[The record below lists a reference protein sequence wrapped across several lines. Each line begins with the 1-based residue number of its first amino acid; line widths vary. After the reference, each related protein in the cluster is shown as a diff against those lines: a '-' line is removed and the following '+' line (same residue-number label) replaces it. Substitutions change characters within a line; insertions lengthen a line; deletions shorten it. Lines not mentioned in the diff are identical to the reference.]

1 MGKVESV
8 TLQPMNKG
16 RLPPFRL
23 RRVFTFINETRWIG
37 WGLPLI
43 GILVAIA
50 NYRIVSPGD
59 RPEVHITE
67 AYAGR
72 TSAASSDT
80 TWVAKYKND
89 GTKAA
94 AHITVKLGT
103 VDLATKKSKIL
114 APPDKLERLAVG
126 PPFETA
132 VAEFKFKQED
142 VYELFVICLYYS
154 DDNGKTYRPVANFYK
169 VSAILI
175 SSSDGRCCELADA
188 TTVEQEALSDW
199 FTCAKL

>member
-1 MGKVESV
+1 MDK
-8 TLQPMNKG
+8 K
-16 RLPPFRL
+16 RLRPSRL

-43 GILVAIA
+43 GILVAVA
-50 NYRIVSPGD
+50 NYRIVSRAD
-59 RPEVHITE
+59 RPEVHVTE

-89 GTKAA
+89 GTRAA

-103 VDLATKKSKIL
+103 VDLVTKKSKIL

-126 PPFETA
+126 PPLETA
-132 VAEFKFKQED
+132 AAEFKFKQED
-142 VYELFVICLYYS
+142 VYELFVVCLYYS
-154 DDNGKTYRPVANFYK
+154 DDNGTTFRPVANFYK

-188 TTVEQEALSDW
+188 TTVEREALSDW
-199 FTCAKL
+199 FTCGKL

>member
-1 MGKVESV
+1 MDK
-8 TLQPMNKG
+8 K
-16 RLPPFRL
+16 RLPRSRL

-50 NYRIVSPGD
+50 NYQIVSPGN
-59 RPEVHITE
+59 RPEIRITE

-72 TSAASSDT
+72 TSAASQDT

-94 AHITVKLGT
+94 THIMVKLGT
-103 VDLATKKSKIL
+103 VDLSTKESKIL
-114 APPDKLERLAVG
+114 APPDKRERLAVG

-132 VAEFKFKQED
+132 TAEFKFKQED
-142 VYELFVICLYYS
+142 VYELFVVCLYYS
-154 DDNGKTYRPVANFYK
+154 DDNGTTFRPIANFYK
-169 VSAILI
+169 VSAIQM

-199 FTCAKL
+199 FSCAKL

>member
-1 MGKVESV
+1 MAK
-8 TLQPMNKG
+8 Q
-16 RLPPFRL
+16 RLPPSRL

-43 GILVAIA
+43 GLLVAIA
-50 NYRIVSPGD
+50 NYRIFSRAD

-72 TSAASSDT
+72 ASAASLDT

-103 VDLATKKSKIL
+103 VDLSAKKSNML
-114 APPDKLERLAVG
+114 APPERLERLPAG

-132 VAEFKFKQED
+132 AAEFKFKQED
-142 VYELFVICLYYS
+142 VHGLFVVCLFYT
-154 DDNGKTYRPVANFYK
+154 DDNGTTFRPVANFYK
-169 VSAILI
+169 ASAILM

-188 TTVEQEALSDW
+188 TSVEQEALSNW
-199 FTCAKL
+199 FTCGKL

>member
-1 MGKVESV
+1 MDK
-8 TLQPMNKG
+8 K
-16 RLPPFRL
+16 RLPPSRL

-50 NYRIVSPGD
+50 NYRMVSPGD

-72 TSAASSDT
+72 TSAASPDT

-94 AHITVKLGT
+94 THIMVKLGT
-103 VDLATKKSKIL
+103 VDLDTKKSKIL
-114 APPDKLERLAVG
+114 APPDKRERLAVG

-132 VAEFKFKQED
+132 AAEFKFKQED
-142 VYELFVICLYYS
+142 VYELFVVCLYYS
-154 DDNGKTYRPVANFYK
+154 DDNGTTFRPIANFYK
-169 VSAILI
+169 VSAILM
-175 SSSDGRCCELADA
+175 SSSDGHCCELADA
-188 TTVEQEALSDW
+188 TTVEQESLSYW
-199 FTCAKL
+199 FSCAKL

>member
-1 MGKVESV
+1 
-8 TLQPMNKG
+8 MNKR
-16 RLPPFRL
+16 RLPPTRL

-50 NYRIVSPGD
+50 NYRIVSPAD

-72 TSAASSDT
+72 ASAASPDT

-103 VDLATKKSKIL
+103 VDLATKKSKML

-132 VAEFKFKQED
+132 AAEFKFKQED
-142 VYELFVICLYYS
+142 VHGLFVVCLYYT
-154 DDNGKTYRPVANFYK
+154 DDNGTAFRPVANFYK
-169 VSAILI
+169 ASAILM

>member
-1 MGKVESV
+1 MDKR
-8 TLQPMNKG
+8 
-16 RLPPFRL
+16 RLPPSRL
-23 RRVFTFINETRWIG
+23 RRVFAFINETRWIG

-43 GILVAIA
+43 GILVAVA
-50 NYRIVSPGD
+50 NYRIVGPGD
-59 RPEVHITE
+59 RPEIHITE
-67 AYAGR
+67 AYAGK

-94 AHITVKLGT
+94 AHITVKFGT
-103 VDLATKKSKIL
+103 VDLATKQSKIL
-114 APPDKLERLAVG
+114 APLDKLERLAVG

-132 VAEFKFKQED
+132 TAEFKFKQED
-142 VYELFVICLYYS
+142 VYQLFVICLYYS
-154 DDNGKTYRPVANFYK
+154 DDNGATFRPVVNFYK

-175 SSSDGRCCELADA
+175 SSSDGRCCELANA
-188 TTVEQEALSDW
+188 TTVEQEALSKW

>member
-1 MGKVESV
+1 M
-8 TLQPMNKG
+8 TLRSTDKR
-16 RLPPFRL
+16 RLPPSRL

-37 WGLPLI
+37 WGFPLI

-50 NYRIVSPGD
+50 NYRVVSHAD

-72 TSAASSDT
+72 TSAASPDT
-80 TWVAKYKND
+80 TLVAKYKND
-89 GTKAA
+89 GAKAA
-94 AHITVKLGT
+94 AQITVKLGT
-103 VDLATKKSKIL
+103 VDLSTKKSKML

-132 VAEFKFKQED
+132 AAEFNFKRED
-142 VYELFVICLYYS
+142 VHGLFVVCLFYT
-154 DDNGKTYRPVANFYK
+154 DDSGTTFGPVANFYK
-169 VSAILI
+169 ASAILM

-188 TTVEQEALSDW
+188 TAVEREALSDW

>member
-1 MGKVESV
+1 MDK
-8 TLQPMNKG
+8 Q
-16 RLPPFRL
+16 RLPPSRL
-23 RRVFTFINETRWIG
+23 RRVFTFINETRWLG

-43 GILVAIA
+43 GVLVAIA
-50 NYRIVSPGD
+50 NYWIGSRAD

-67 AYAGR
+67 VYAGR

-103 VDLATKKSKIL
+103 VDLSTKKSKIL
-114 APPDKLERLAVG
+114 APPDSLDRLGAG
-126 PPFETA
+126 LPFETA
-132 VAEFKFKQED
+132 AAEFKFKQQE
-142 VYELFVICLYYS
+142 VHGLFVVCLFYT
-154 DDNGKTYRPVANFYK
+154 DDIGTIFHPVANFYK
-169 VSAILI
+169 ASAILM

-188 TTVEQEALSDW
+188 TTVEQQALSDW

>member
-1 MGKVESV
+1 VALRSTDKR
-8 TLQPMNKG
+8 
-16 RLPPFRL
+16 RLPPSRL

-50 NYRIVSPGD
+50 NYGIVSRAD

-72 TSAASSDT
+72 TSAASPDA

-103 VDLATKKSKIL
+103 VDLSTKKSKIL

-126 PPFETA
+126 PPFETVA
-132 VAEFKFKQED
+132 AEFKFKQED
-142 VYELFVICLYYS
+142 VYELFVVCLYYT
-154 DDNGKTYRPVANFYK
+154 DDNGTTFRPVVNFYK
-169 VSAILI
+169 VSAIRM

-188 TTVEQEALSDW
+188 TTIEREAISDW

>member
-1 MGKVESV
+1 MDKR
-8 TLQPMNKG
+8 
-16 RLPPFRL
+16 RLPPSRL
-23 RRVFTFINETRWIG
+23 RRVFAFINETRWIG

-50 NYRIVSPGD
+50 NYQIVGRAD

-89 GTKAA
+89 STKAA
-94 AHITVKLGT
+94 THITVKLGT
-103 VDLATKKSKIL
+103 VDLVTKKSKIL
-114 APPDKLERLAVG
+114 APPDTRERLAVG

-132 VAEFKFKQED
+132 AAEFKFKQED
-142 VYELFVICLYYS
+142 VYQLFVVCLYYS
-154 DDNGKTYRPVANFYK
+154 DDNGTTFRPVANFYK
-169 VSAILI
+169 VSAILM

-188 TTVEQEALSDW
+188 TTVEQEALSEW
-199 FTCAKL
+199 FTCGKL

>member
-1 MGKVESV
+1 M
-8 TLQPMNKG
+8 TLRSMDKR
-16 RLPPFRL
+16 RLPPSRL
-23 RRVFTFINETRWIG
+23 RRVFTFINETRWIS

-50 NYRIVSPGD
+50 NYRIVSRAD

-72 TSAASSDT
+72 TSAASPDT

-94 AHITVKLGT
+94 AHVTVKLGT
-103 VDLATKKSKIL
+103 VNLSTKKSKIL
-114 APPDKLERLAVG
+114 APPDRLERLAAG
-126 PPFETA
+126 PPSETA
-132 VAEFKFKQED
+132 AAEFKFKQE
-142 VYELFVICLYYS
+142 ELHGLFVVCLYYT
-154 DDNGKTYRPVANFYK
+154 DDNGTTFRPVANFYK
-169 VSAILI
+169 ASAILM

-188 TTVEQEALSDW
+188 TAVEREAISDW

>member
-1 MGKVESV
+1 MDK
-8 TLQPMNKG
+8 K
-16 RLPPFRL
+16 RLPPTRL

-50 NYRIVSPGD
+50 NYRIVSPAD

-72 TSAASSDT
+72 ASAASPDT

-89 GTKAA
+89 GTRLR
-94 AHITVKLGT
+94 LGT
-103 VDLATKKSKIL
+103 VDLATKKSKML

-132 VAEFKFKQED
+132 AAEFKFKQED
-142 VYELFVICLYYS
+142 VHGLFVVCLYYT
-154 DDNGKTYRPVANFYK
+154 DDNGTTFRPLANFYK
-169 VSAILI
+169 ASAILM
-175 SSSDGRCCELADA
+175 SSSDGHCCELADA
-188 TTVEQEALSDW
+188 TTVEQEALSAW

>member
-1 MGKVESV
+1 
-8 TLQPMNKG
+8 MNKR
-16 RLPPFRL
+16 RLPPSRL

-50 NYRIVSPGD
+50 NYRIVSSAD

-72 TSAASSDT
+72 TSAVSSDA

-103 VDLATKKSKIL
+103 LDLSTKKSKIL
-114 APPDKLERLAVG
+114 APPDKLERLAAG

-132 VAEFKFKQED
+132 AAEFKFKQED
-142 VYELFVICLYYS
+142 VHGLFAVCLYYT
-154 DDNGKTYRPVANFYK
+154 DDNGTTFRPVANFYK
-169 VSAILI
+169 ASAILM

-188 TTVEQEALSDW
+188 TAMEREAISDW

>member
-1 MGKVESV
+1 MDKR
-8 TLQPMNKG
+8 
-16 RLPPFRL
+16 RLPPSRL

-43 GILVAIA
+43 GILVAMD
-50 NYRIVSPGD
+50 NYRIVSGGD

-72 TSAASSDT
+72 TSAPSQAMT
-80 TWVAKYKND
+80 LVAKYKND

-114 APPDKLERLAVG
+114 APPDKRERLAVG

-132 VAEFKFKQED
+132 TAEFKFKKED
-142 VYELFVICLYYS
+142 VYELFVVCLYYS
-154 DDNGKTYRPVANFYK
+154 DDNGTTFHPVANFYN
-169 VSAILI
+169 VSAILM

-188 TTVEQEALSDW
+188 TTVEQEALSEW